1 MTYNELYLLILGSL
15 ALISAG
21 IILFT
26 IDKTSKQRLPDSKRK
41 KYYKES

>member
-1 MTYNELYLLILGSL
+1 MTYNELYLLILGSI

-26 IDKTSKQRLPDSKRK
+26 ISNASKDKLRDNKRK
-41 KYYKES
+41 RC